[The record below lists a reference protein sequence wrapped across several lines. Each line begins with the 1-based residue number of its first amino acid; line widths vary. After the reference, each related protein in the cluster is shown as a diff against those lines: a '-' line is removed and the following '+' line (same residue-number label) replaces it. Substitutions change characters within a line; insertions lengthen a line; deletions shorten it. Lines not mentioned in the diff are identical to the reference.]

1 MTKSKTIAKTDVLIV
16 GAGPT
21 GLLLAN
27 LLGSM
32 GVETVVI
39 ERNDGTVQ
47 EPRAVSI
54 DDESMRAL
62 QAAGLSSKVEKIV
75 TRGYGSIYKGPSGQ
89 VFSEVKPSSKEFGFD
104 KRNAFQQPRLESLL
118 LNGLKRFES
127 VKFFFKTTMV
137 SFKDNSET
145 VIASVKPHEGNE
157 YEIVSRYMIACDGGQ
172 SATRKA
178 LGIKMLGTTFEEPWL
193 IVDLKT
199 TKNSCFH
206 TEVLCDP
213 SRSCITLPGPYGIRR
228 YEFKLRKGEDPERIV
243 EESNVRKLLRL
254 VGDDENE
261 EIQRVRVYTF
271 HARLAEFWRK
281 KRIFLAGDA
290 AHLTPPFAG
299 QGMNSGLR
307 DAHNLAWKL
316 SEALQSSDVSDRF
329 LDSYETERK
338 PHAAAM
344 INLALRMGQ
353 IMMPSSRVQG
363 ALIRG
368 GFRVLGLYPPAK
380 DYFSQM
386 RYKPKPR
393 FKDGLVWQSMDTEN
407 IVGQMFP
414 QPVVEGVDRERIL
427 LDKILKDK
435 LTVIVFSES
444 PEKNITAKMV
454 EKILQENVKVIGL
467 TPEWMNPK
475 STYFPIF
482 RDCERVFSKKPF
494 KKLMNRTFLLRRDR
508 YVAASKTFEK
518 TDDLIPIM
526 QALMAKA

>member
-1 MTKSKTIAKTDVLIV
+1 M
-16 GAGPT
+16 
-21 GLLLAN
+21 
-27 LLGSM
+27 
-32 GVETVVI
+32 
-39 ERNDGTVQ
+39 
-47 EPRAVSI
+47 
-54 DDESMRAL
+54 
-62 QAAGLSSKVEKIV
+62 
-75 TRGYGSIYKGPSGQ
+75 
-89 VFSEVKPSSKEFGFD
+89 
-104 KRNAFQQPRLESLL
+104 
-118 LNGLKRFES
+118 
-127 VKFFFKTTMV
+127 
-137 SFKDNSET
+137 
-145 VIASVKPHEGNE
+145 
-157 YEIVSRYMIACDGGQ
+157 
-172 SATRKA
+172 
-178 LGIKMLGTTFEEPWL
+178 
-193 IVDLKT
+193 
-199 TKNSCFH
+199 
-206 TEVLCDP
+206 
-213 SRSCITLPGPYGIRR
+213 
-228 YEFKLRKGEDPERIV
+228 
-243 EESNVRKLLRL
+243 RL